1 MTDAAE
7 IMPTPIYWANKRRQQ
22 ITYPYEQSKV
32 RRLSAAN
39 HPPGKEFDQF
49 SASRI
54 HQEEAVS
61 YTHGSVGGPSVD
73 PNMNSRGGWP
83 LDTSD
88 SDSLLV
94 GTLNG
99 QPVVPRQVRQNVD
112 SPSAQLGSAPD
123 ANQDPTRQAGV
134 STPRSLT
141 ISSNLSLES
150 SAPHSSMG
158 TVYQGKASVARLDN
172 LERILSHYL
181 LECMDTSLTR
191 RLEENREDTGPI
203 RLTSAMSLYIVQRGR
218 DFKLEISLGSSAG
231 KVILQSLAELE
242 SVEDL
247 RSLLGE
253 CLFNGMK
260 SSNLRK
266 EEEEGGM
273 TTCTSAVRVFS
284 PSGMDSSGDCML
296 AVVRVRWVD
305 HKCKVNSDEF
315 DEEATLCSW

>member
-7 IMPTPIYWANKRRQQ
+7 IMPTPIYWANKRRRE

-39 HPPGKEFDQF
+39 HPPGEEFDQF

-54 HQEEAVS
+54 HREETVS
-61 YTHGSVGGPSVD
+61 YTHGSAERPSVD
-73 PNMNSRGGWP
+73 PNVDSRGGWP

-99 QPVVPRQVRQNVD
+99 QLVVPRQVRQNTD
-112 SPSAQLGSAPD
+112 SPSTQLGSAPG

-134 STPRSLT
+134 STPRSS
-141 ISSNLSLES
+141 IVSSNLPLES
-150 SAPHSSMG
+150 PAPHSSMES
-158 TVYQGKASVARLDN
+158 VYQGKASVARLDN
-172 LERILSHYL
+172 LEKILPHYI
-181 LECMDTSLTR
+181 LECMETSLIR
-191 RLEENREDTGPI
+191 HLEENRDNMGPI
-203 RLTSAMSLYIVQRGR
+203 RLTSAVSLYIVAQRDR
-218 DFKLEISLGSSAG
+218 DFKLEISLGSSSG

-242 SVEDL
+242 SVENS

-253 CLFNGMK
+253 CLFDGMK
-260 SSNLRK
+260 KSNHRK

-296 AVVRVRWVD
+296 AVILDYHTGLWIWE
-305 HKCKVNSDEF
+305 NAF
-315 DEEATLCSW
+315 